1 MEKIPHNIPHETV
14 WRASL
19 KGIQA
24 GMTGMTC
31 FFFYNLI

>member
-14 WRASL
+14 WRSSL
-19 KGIQA
+19 KCIQA

-31 FFFYNLI
+31 FSFII